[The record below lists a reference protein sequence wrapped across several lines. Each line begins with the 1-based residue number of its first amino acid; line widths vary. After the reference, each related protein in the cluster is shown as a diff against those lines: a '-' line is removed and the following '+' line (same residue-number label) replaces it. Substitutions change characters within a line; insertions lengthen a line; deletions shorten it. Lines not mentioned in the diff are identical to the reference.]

1 MAQMKRIYMLMKQ
14 DRIEGLSTAYN
25 KAVDAGED
33 SFIFGGESYTTQYA
47 STILNYAH
55 KNPLHFPDSRP
66 NSQGE
71 PEPVD
76 D

>member
-1 MAQMKRIYMLMKQ
+1 MGRMKRVYMLMKE
-14 DRIEGLSTAYN
+14 DRIKDLTTAYN
-25 KAVDAGED
+25 KAIDAGED
-33 SFIFGGESYTTQYA
+33 SFIFAGESYTTQYA